1 MGAFCSVWPN
11 ILWDGMRPLQQQT
24 EELFNQCGEKISL
37 VLLEAPMGEGKTEAG
52 LYAALKIAQ
61 AWEKR
66 FLYCLAHGSN
76 F

>member
-1 MGAFCSVWPN
+1 
-11 ILWDGMRPLQQQT
+11 MRPLQQQA
-24 EELFNQCGEKISL
+24 EELFNQYGEKISL

-66 FLYCLAHGSN
+66 FLSCFAHGGN